1 MHLCRKLGVGIAM
14 VALLFGGCTEVMIG
28 SHILKKTGEKQNCV
42 AEGAPK
48 IGNPYMIDGERYVP
62 QNSSWGFT
70 EEGVASWYGEDFHG
84 KATANG
90 ECYNMYNFTA
100 AHRTLP
106 LPTVVRVTNMENNK
120 SVVVKVN
127 DRGPFARG
135 RIIDLSYAAAQSIG
149 MVGKGTAPVRIEALS
164 GAFHGSEATSRRRVM
179 ALKGNDQIAQT
190 LPTQVPSAKDEEDL
204 PPISGGQPL
213 IAEPLLADEVPAEA
227 HNLPKPPAYE
237 KRVFADAAPLKNT
250 LAYVQIGAFSDPN
263 SAAAEQI
270 KLSAVYKTAHIS
282 VVEVNGATL
291 SRVRV
296 GPFRSL
302 ADADDALGKVVNAGW
317 NAAQIKVERR

>member
-1 MHLCRKLGVGIAM
+1 MRIGTLVGLSAAILSLGLA
-14 VALLFGGCTEVMIG
+14 GCTELSIG

-48 IGNPYMIDGERYVP
+48 IGNPYLINGERYVP

-106 LPTVVRVTNMENNK
+106 LPTVVRVTNMETNK

-135 RIIDLSYAAAQSIG
+135 RVIDLSYAAAQSIG

-164 GAFHGSEATSRRRVM
+164 GAFHGDEATQRRRVM
-179 ALKGNDQIAQT
+179 ALKGRDQIAQT
-190 LPTQVPSAKDEEDL
+190 LPTQVPSAQDEENL
-204 PPISGGQPL
+204 PPLNPGQPL
-213 IAEPLLADEVPAEA
+213 IKMAENQVPAEA
-227 HNLPKPPAYE
+227 QNIPKPPAYE
-237 KRVFADAAPLKNT
+237 KRVFADATPLKNT
-250 LAYVQIGAFSDPN
+250 LAYVQIGAFADAN
-263 SAAAEQI
+263 SAAGEQM

-282 VVEVNGATL
+282 VIEVNGATL

-302 ADADDALGKVVNAGW
+302 ADADAALAKVVEAGW